1 VFLLQGA
8 LMWILSAPLVVAEVA
23 PGPRS
28 LGLLDMLALG
38 IWGIGFE
45 AVGDGQL
52 RRFRAD
58 PANREE

>member
-1 VFLLQGA
+1 
-8 LMWILSAPLVVAEVA
+8 MWILSAPLVVAEVA

-38 IWGIGFE
+38 IWGIGFGFE
-45 AVGDGQL
+45 AVGDEQL